1 MKKLLLIFFLF
12 VIASEAK
19 QSLAQGTWTQKA
31 NFGGT
36 ARWYAVGFSIGTK
49 GYIGTGD
56 DGSVPFKKDFW
67 EWDQSTDVWTQK
79 ANFGGTA
86 RRKAVGFSIGTKG
99 YIGTGDANTGG
110 YQQDFWEWDQS
121 TNVWTQKTNFGG
133 AAREFAVGFS
143 IGTKGYI
150 GTGYDNFFGPHYKD
164 FWEWD
169 QSTDVWTQKADFGG
183 TARYVAVGFSIGT
196 KGYIGTGDTSI
207 YGGGFKK
214 DFWEWD
220 QSTNV
225 WTQKANFAGKV
236 GNNAVAFSIG
246 TKGYIGTGRDT
257 AGIDTQDFWEWD
269 QSANVWTQKTNFGST
284 AREFA
289 VGFSIGTKG
298 YIGTGGDG
306 NYKNDFWEYNSSCGT
321 TLPSICLITVDS
333 LSQNNIIVWEK
344 QPNQFIDSFIIYRE
358 ILTNNYQPVG
368 AVAYDSLSM
377 FVDTVRTLY
386 FPNTGDPNAG
396 TYRYKITVKDTCG
409 NYSNMSSYHNTI
421 YMTNNSGTFFWNF
434 YTIEGNPNPVNSY
447 VLMRDDF
454 NTGNWQPVNSVSGT
468 QNTVTDPAY
477 AAWAATANW
486 RIQTIW
492 NISCTPSI
500 KNPVINVTNLNTS
513 RSNNYKTNN
522 NSVNETSLN
531 DLINISPNPTSGKI
545 NVQMS
550 RLENPPAAWAGV
562 QMNIYNI
569 YGECIYQHI
578 CTSAHQQID
587 LSEANSGI
595 YFLQVKTSEGI
606 ANKKIVISR

>member
-1 MKKLLLIFFLF
+1 MKKIHTIIMFALVVTIVLMGFFG
-12 VIASEAK
+12 AN
-19 QSLAQGTWTQKA
+19 AQGTWIQKA

-36 ARWYAVGFSIGTK
+36 ARWHAVGFSIGSK
-49 GYIGTGD
+49 GYIGTGG

-67 EWDQSTDVWTQK
+67 EWDQSSNVWTQK

-86 RRKAVGFSIGTKG
+86 RWKAVGFSIGSKG
-99 YIGTGDANTGG
+99 YIGTGEGSTSSP
-110 YQQDFWEWDQS
+110 QDFWEWDQS

-133 AAREFAVGFS
+133 TARWAAVGFS

-150 GTGYDNFFGPHYKD
+150 GTGVDNTGCQQD

-169 QSTDVWTQKADFGG
+169 QSTNVWTQKANFGG
-183 TARYVAVGFSIGT
+183 KARYAAVGFSIGT

-207 YGGGFKK
+207 YGTSYH

-225 WTQKANFAGKV
+225 WAQKANFGGKV
-236 GNNAVAFSIG
+236 ANNAVGFSIG

-289 VGFSIGTKG
+289 VGFSIGTQG

-306 NYKNDFWEYNSSCGT
+306 TYRQDFWEYNSSCGT

-344 QPNQFIDSFIIYRE
+344 QPYQFIDSFIIYRE
-358 ILTNNYQPVG
+358 ISTNNYQPVG

-409 NYSNMSSYHNTI
+409 NYSNTSPYHNTI
-421 YMTNNSGTFFWNF
+421 YMTNNSGSFSWNL

-468 QNTVTDPAY
+468 QYTVTDPAY
-477 AAWAATANW
+477 AAWVATANW

-500 KNPVINVTNLNTS
+500 KNPSINSIALNSS
-513 RSNNYKTNN
+513 RSNVYRVGAGG
-522 NSVNETSLN
+522 VNE
-531 DLINISPNPTSGKI
+531 INNIINVSISPNPTSGAFQI
-545 NVQMS
+545 QMDNRKLS
-550 RLENPPAAWAGV
+550 IENYQLA
-562 QMNIYNI
+562 IYNVL
-569 YGECIYQHI
+569 GECIYQH
-578 CTSAHQQID
+578 TGSSSNLQID
-587 LSEANSGI
+587 LSEAKNGI
-595 YFLQVKTSEGI
+595 YFLQLKTEQGMATKKLI
-606 ANKKIVISR
+606 INK